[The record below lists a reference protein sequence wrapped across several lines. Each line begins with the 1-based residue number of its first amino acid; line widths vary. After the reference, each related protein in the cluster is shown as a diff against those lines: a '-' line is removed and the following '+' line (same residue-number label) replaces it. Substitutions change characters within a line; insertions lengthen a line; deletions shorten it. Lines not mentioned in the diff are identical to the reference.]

1 MTSFPSGHRLCLSFN
16 IVVVVVVVAALVV
29 GPYVVVGY
37 DVPAINNAYNIFVNC
52 VPFLITSPPA
62 PLVPVAVLLVAGIV
76 PALLPPHQLFGAGP
90 PALCWPHEN
99 VAIALFT
106 KHVHVYPLNIVK
118 I

>member
-37 DVPAINNAYNIFVNC
+37 DVPAMNNAVKIFVSR
-52 VPFLITSPPA
+52 VLLMEASPPA

-106 KHVHVYPLNIVK
+106 KHVYPLNIAK